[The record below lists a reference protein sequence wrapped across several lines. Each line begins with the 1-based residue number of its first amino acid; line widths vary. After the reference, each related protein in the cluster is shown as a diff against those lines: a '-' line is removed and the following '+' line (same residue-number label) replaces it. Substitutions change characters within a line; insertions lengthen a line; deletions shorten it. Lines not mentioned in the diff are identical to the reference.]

1 MIMQL
6 LVISSTTKNAGRWAA
21 RALLTSPATRRGAGY
36 AIRPLLVATPFS
48 SRFQSSAPDR
58 DSQWMAATVQAT
70 DRIGDHID
78 TNHDDEEEDD
88 DEDLDSILD
97 SVLASDDDDDEEGAV
112 RLQFDLLCLGS
123 LPHRCTN
130 LPSRICSPPLLFPV
144 VFRMISPTRNFC
156 PSPIPVGRDSAWIQ
170 K

>member
-1 MIMQL
+1 MQL
-6 LVISSTTKNAGRWAA
+6 LVISTTTKNAGRWAA
-21 RALLTSPATRRGAGY
+21 RALLTSPAARRGTGY

-78 TNHDDEEEDD
+78 TNQDEDDEEDD

-97 SVLASDDDDDEEGAV
+97 SVLASDEDDDEEGPV
-112 RLQFDLLCLGS
+112 RPFGLFGS
-123 LPHRCTN
+123 PPSPPHRCKTY
-130 LPSRICSPPLLFPV
+130 P
-144 VFRMISPTRNFC
+144 
-156 PSPIPVGRDSAWIQ
+156 
-170 K
+170 